1 MLAVIICTISPFC
14 REISSSLDGVAEP
27 EADDDCDSA
36 GETADDK
43 SSLLKEDIVSW
54 INKNVKKLNSN
65 A

>member
-1 MLAVIICTISPFC
+1 M
-14 REISSSLDGVAEP
+14 DGVAEP